1 MTIAI
6 LSNHTVINI
15 AVFHDI
21 ETAQSF
27 LASGVWPEADAVI
40 ELPEG
45 YGIGDTYDG
54 EWHHQT
60 VTPEPEP
67 APDPEPSA
75 LERIA
80 AAVEYQTLVKL
91 PNSSTDYFSETDYQA
106 SPQERIA
113 AALEISNVIGM
124 EDANGI

>member
-6 LSNHTVINI
+6 ISNHAVIDA
-15 AVFHDI
+15 AVFNDI

-27 LASGVWPEADAVI
+27 LASGVWPEADAVL

-54 EWHHQT
+54 EWHNQT
-60 VTPEPEP
+60 FKPEPEP
-67 APDPEPSA
+67 EPETPA
-75 LERIA
+75 IERIA
-80 AAVEYQTLVKL
+80 AAVEYRTIAKL
-91 PNSSTDYFSETDYQA
+91 PDSSTDYFSETDYQA

-113 AALEISNVIGM
+113 AALEISNVISM

>member
-6 LSNHTVINI
+6 ISNQVVVNV
-15 AVFHDI
+15 AVFNDL

-27 LASGVWPEADAVI
+27 LASGVWPEADAVL

-54 EWHHQT
+54 EWHNQT
-60 VTPEPEP
+60 FKPEPEP
-67 APDPEPSA
+67 EPETPTI
-75 LERIA
+75 ERIA
-80 AAVEYQTLVKL
+80 AAVEYQTIAKL
-91 PNSSTDYFSETDYQA
+91 PDSSTDYFSETDYQA

-113 AALEISNVIGM
+113 AALEISNVISM

>member
-1 MTIAI
+1 MVVAI
-6 LSNHTVINI
+6 LSNHTVINAAI
-15 AVFHDI
+15 FDNI

-27 LASGVWPEADAVI
+27 LASGVWPEADAVL

-54 EWHHQT
+54 EWHNQT
-60 VTPEPEP
+60 FKPEPEP
-67 APDPEPSA
+67 EPETPA
-75 LERIA
+75 IERIA
-80 AAVEYQTLVKL
+80 AAVEYQTIAKL

-113 AALEISNVIGM
+113 AALEISNVISM

>member
-1 MTIAI
+1 MR
-6 LSNHTVINI
+6 I
-15 AVFHDI
+15 AVIKNGAVIDASIFD
-21 ETAQSF
+21 TLQLAQSF
-27 LASGVWPEADAVI
+27 LASGVWPEADAVL

-67 APDPEPSA
+67 EPEVEPTPI
-75 LERIA
+75 ERIA
-80 AAVEYQTLVKL
+80 AAVEYQTIAKL
-91 PNSSTDYFSETDYQA
+91 PDSSTDYFSETDYQA

-113 AALEISNVIGM
+113 AALEISNVISM

>member
-6 LSNHTVINI
+6 LSNQTVINAAI
-15 AVFHDI
+15 FNDI
-21 ETAQSF
+21 ETAESF
-27 LASGVWPEADAVI
+27 LASGVWPEADTVL

-54 EWHHQT
+54 EWHNQT
-60 VTPEPEP
+60 FKPEPE
-67 APDPEPSA
+67 PDPEPSA

-80 AAVEYQTLVKL
+80 AAVEYQTIAKL
-91 PNSSTDYFSETDYQA
+91 PDSSTDYFSETDYQA

-113 AALEISNVIGM
+113 AALEISNVISM
-124 EDANGI
+124 EDA

>member
-6 LSNHTVINI
+6 LSNQTVINV
-15 AVFHDI
+15 AVFNDL

-27 LASGVWPEADAVI
+27 LKSGVWPDADTVLV
-40 ELPEG
+40 LPDG

-54 EWHHQT
+54 EWHHRP
-60 VTPEPEP
+60 VTPQPLPEIEPT
-67 APDPEPSA
+67 AI
-75 LERIA
+75 ERIA
-80 AAVEYQTLVKL
+80 AAVEYQTIAKL

-113 AALEISNVIGM
+113 AALEISNVISM

>member
-6 LSNHTVINI
+6 ISNHAVIDA
-15 AVFHDI
+15 AVFNDI

-27 LASGVWPEADAVI
+27 LASGVWPEADTVI

-54 EWHHQT
+54 EWHNQT
-60 VTPEPEP
+60 FKPEPEP
-67 APDPEPSA
+67 EVEPTPI
-75 LERIA
+75 ERIA
-80 AAVEYQTLVKL
+80 AAVEYQTIAKL

-113 AALEISNVIGM
+113 AALEISNVISM

>member
-1 MTIAI
+1 MNVGII
-6 LSNHTVINI
+6 KSGTVVNA
-15 AVFHDI
+15 AVFDSFDD
-21 ETAQSF
+21 AQAF
-27 LASGVWPEADAVI
+27 FEAGVWPDADMVL
-40 ELPEG
+40 ELPED

-54 EWHHQT
+54 EWHHQI

-67 APDPEPSA
+67 EPEPETPA
-75 LERIA
+75 IERIA
-80 AAVEYQTLVKL
+80 AAVEYQTIAKL
-91 PNSSTDYFSETDYQA
+91 PDSSTDYFSETDYQA

>member
-1 MTIAI
+1 MVVAI
-6 LSNHTVINI
+6 LSAQTVINAAI
-15 AVFHDI
+15 FDNI

-27 LASGVWPEADAVI
+27 LASGVWPEADAVL

-54 EWHHQT
+54 EWHNQT
-60 VTPEPEP
+60 FKPEPEP
-67 APDPEPSA
+67 EPETPA
-75 LERIA
+75 IERIA
-80 AAVEYQTLVKL
+80 AAVEYQTIAKL
-91 PNSSTDYFSETDYQA
+91 PDSSTDYFSETDYQA

-113 AALEISNVIGM
+113 AALEISNVISM

>member
-1 MTIAI
+1 MVVAI
-6 LSNHTVINI
+6 LSNHTVINAAI
-15 AVFHDI
+15 FDNI

-27 LASGVWPEADAVI
+27 LASGVWPEADAVL

-54 EWHHQT
+54 EWHNQT
-60 VTPEPEP
+60 FKPEPEP
-67 APDPEPSA
+67 EPETPA
-75 LERIA
+75 IERIA
-80 AAVEYQTLVKL
+80 AAVEYQTITKL
-91 PNSSTDYFSETDYQA
+91 PDSSTDYFSETDYQA

-113 AALEISNVIGM
+113 AALEISNVISM

>member
-6 LSNHTVINI
+6 ISNQVVVNV
-15 AVFHDI
+15 AVFNDL

-27 LASGVWPEADAVI
+27 LESGVWPEADAVL

-54 EWHHQT
+54 EWHNQT
-60 VTPEPEP
+60 FKPEPEP
-67 APDPEPSA
+67 EPETPA
-75 LERIA
+75 IDRIA
-80 AAVEYQTLVKL
+80 AAVEYQTIAKL

>member
-6 LSNHTVINI
+6 ISNHAVINAAI
-15 AVFHDI
+15 FDNI

-27 LASGVWPEADAVI
+27 LASGVWPEADAVL

-54 EWHHQT
+54 EWHHQIVAT
-60 VTPEPEP
+60 EPV
-67 APDPEPSA
+67 PDPEPSA

-80 AAVEYQTLVKL
+80 AAVEYQTIAKL
-91 PNSSTDYFSETDYQA
+91 PDSSTDYFSETDYQA

>member
-6 LSNHTVINI
+6 LSNQTVINA
-15 AVFHDI
+15 AVFNDL

-27 LASGVWPEADAVI
+27 LESGVWPEADTVL
-40 ELPEG
+40 ELPDG
-45 YGIGDTYDG
+45 YGIGDIYDG
-54 EWHHQT
+54 EWHDQT
-60 VTPEPEP
+60 FKPDPLPEPETP
-67 APDPEPSA
+67 MID
-75 LERIA
+75 RIA
-80 AAVEYQTLVKL
+80 AAVEYQTIAKL

-113 AALEISNVIGM
+113 AALEISNVISM

>member
-1 MTIAI
+1 MTIATI
-6 LSNHTVINI
+6 SNHAVIDA
-15 AVFHDI
+15 AVFNDI

-27 LASGVWPEADAVI
+27 LASGVWPEADAVL

-67 APDPEPSA
+67 EPETPA
-75 LERIA
+75 IDRIA
-80 AAVEYQTLVKL
+80 AAVEYQTIAKL

-113 AALEISNVIGM
+113 AALEISNVISM

>member
-6 LSNHTVINI
+6 ISNHAVINAAI
-15 AVFHDI
+15 FDNI

-27 LASGVWPEADAVI
+27 LASGVWPEADAVL

-54 EWHHQT
+54 EWHNQT
-60 VTPEPEP
+60 FKPEPEP
-67 APDPEPSA
+67 EPETPA
-75 LERIA
+75 IERIA
-80 AAVEYQTLVKL
+80 AAVEYQTIAKL
-91 PNSSTDYFSETDYQA
+91 PDSSTDYFSETDYQA

-113 AALEISNVIGM
+113 AALEISNVISM

>member
-6 LSNHTVINI
+6 LVNQTVIDA
-15 AVFHDI
+15 AVFNDI

-27 LASGVWPEADAVI
+27 LESGVWPDANTVL
-40 ELPEG
+40 ELPDG

-67 APDPEPSA
+67 EFEPTSID
-75 LERIA
+75 RIA
-80 AAVEYQTLVKL
+80 AAVEYQTITKL
-91 PNSSTDYFSETDYQA
+91 PDSSTDYFSETDYQA

-113 AALEISNVIGM
+113 AALEISNVISM

>member
-6 LSNHTVINI
+6 LSNQTVIDAAIFN
-15 AVFHDI
+15 DL

-27 LASGVWPEADAVI
+27 LASGVWPEADAVL
-40 ELPEG
+40 ELPED

-67 APDPEPSA
+67 EPEPETPA
-75 LERIA
+75 IERIA
-80 AAVEYQTLVKL
+80 AAVEYQTIAKL

-113 AALEISNVIGM
+113 AALEISNVISM

>member
-1 MTIAI
+1 MVVAI
-6 LSNHTVINI
+6 ISNHAVINAAI
-15 AVFHDI
+15 FNDI

-27 LASGVWPEADAVI
+27 LASGVWPEADAVL

-60 VTPEPEP
+60 VTLEPEPEP
-67 APDPEPSA
+67 EVEPTPI
-75 LERIA
+75 ERIA
-80 AAVEYQTLVKL
+80 AAVEYQTIAKL

-113 AALEISNVIGM
+113 AALEISNVISM

>member
-1 MTIAI
+1 MR
-6 LSNHTVINI
+6 I
-15 AVFHDI
+15 AVIKNGAVIDASIFD
-21 ETAQSF
+21 TLQLAQSF
-27 LASGVWPEADAVI
+27 LDSGVWPEADTVL

-60 VTPEPEP
+60 VMPEPV
-67 APDPEPSA
+67 PDPEPSA

-80 AAVEYQTLVKL
+80 AAVEYQTIAKL
-91 PNSSTDYFSETDYQA
+91 PNSSADYFSETDYQA

-113 AALEISNVIGM
+113 AALEISNVISM
-124 EDANGI
+124 EDA

>member
-6 LSNHTVINI
+6 ISNHTVINAAI
-15 AVFHDI
+15 FDNI

-27 LASGVWPEADAVI
+27 LASGVWPEADAVL

-54 EWHHQT
+54 EWHNQT
-60 VTPEPEP
+60 FKPEPEP
-67 APDPEPSA
+67 EPETPA
-75 LERIA
+75 IERIA
-80 AAVEYQTLVKL
+80 AAVEYQTIAKL
-91 PNSSTDYFSETDYQA
+91 PDSSTDYFSETDYQA

-113 AALEISNVIGM
+113 AALEISNVISM

>member
-113 AALEISNVIGM
+113 AALEISNVISM